1 MESYNQIKVTVPVE
15 KLQLAADVMTMMNFI
30 GGIMIEDY
38 SDIEGCKWDYV
49 DTEILNKDRTTS
61 SVSGFIA
68 ESEDILPVIEQIK
81 LLMPTDT
88 KIDVITVEQSDWA
101 NNWKK
106 YYKPTRVGKNI
117 VIKPSWEDYDK
128 KDTDVVVELDPGM
141 AFGTGTH
148 ETTRMCMELLEQ
160 FVKDDTTVLDVGC
173 GSGILS
179 ITSLLL
185 GANSVVGVDIDPV
198 AVDVAVENGERNG
211 FVPPC
216 YTIKKGNLVDEISGK
231 YDIAVA
237 NIVADAIIMLCDDVL
252 PFIKDDGVF
261 ICSGII
267 EDRIADV
274 ENKLT
279 SSGYKIEKILRQGE
293 WAAMLCTK
301 SR

>member
-1 MESYNQIKVTVPVE
+1 MDSYNQIKITVPVE
-15 KLQLAADVMTMMNFI
+15 NLQLASDVMTMMNFI

-49 DTEILNKDRTTS
+49 DTEILNKDQTVA

-88 KIDVITVEQSDWA
+88 KVDVITVEQSDWA

-106 YYKPTRVGKNI
+106 YYKPIRVGKNI
-117 VIKPSWEDYDK
+117 VIKPSWEQYDK
-128 KDTDVVVELDPGM
+128 KENDVIVELDPGM

-148 ETTRMCMELLEQ
+148 ETTRMCMELLER
-160 FVKDDTTVLDVGC
+160 FVDGETLVLDVGC

-185 GANSVVGVDIDPV
+185 GAKAVVGVDIDPV
-198 AVDVAVENGERNG
+198 AVDVAIENGKMNG
-211 FVPPC
+211 FSEPRYV
-216 YTIKKGNLVDEISGK
+216 IKKGNLVDEISGK
-231 YDIAVA
+231 YKIAVA
-237 NIVADAIIMLCDDVL
+237 NIVADAIIMLCEDVR
-252 PFIKDDGVF
+252 PFIDKDGVF

-267 EDRIADV
+267 EDRIDDV
-274 ENKLT
+274 KKKLMG
-279 SSGYKIEKILRQGE
+279 SGYEIKEILRQGE
-293 WAAMLCTK
+293 WAAMLCQI
-301 SR
+301 S

>member
-1 MESYNQIKVTVPVE
+1 MDSYNQIKITVPVE
-15 KLQLAADVMTMMNFI
+15 NLQLASDVMTMMNFI

-49 DTEILNKDRTTS
+49 DTEILNKDQTVA

-88 KIDVITVEQSDWA
+88 KVDVITVEQSDWA

-106 YYKPTRVGKNI
+106 YYKPIRVGKNI
-117 VIKPSWEDYDK
+117 VIKPSWEQYDK
-128 KDTDVVVELDPGM
+128 KENDVIVELDPGM

-148 ETTRMCMELLEQ
+148 ETTRMCMELLER
-160 FVKDDTTVLDVGC
+160 FVDGETLVLDVGC

-185 GANSVVGVDIDPV
+185 GAKAVVGVDIDPV
-198 AVDVAVENGERNG
+198 AVDVAIENGKMNG
-211 FVPPC
+211 FTEPRYV
-216 YTIKKGNLVDEISGK
+216 IKKGNLVDEISGK
-231 YDIAVA
+231 YKIAVA
-237 NIVADAIIMLCDDVL
+237 NIVADAIIMLCEDVR
-252 PFIKDDGVF
+252 PFIDKDGVF

-267 EDRIADV
+267 EDRIDDV
-274 ENKLT
+274 KQKLMG
-279 SSGYKIEKILRQGE
+279 SGYEIKEILRQGE
-293 WAAMLCTK
+293 WAAMLCQI
-301 SR
+301 S